1 VNNQYSY
8 WEKKHIGAQ
17 SSIQN
22 GEEKKVS
29 LDSAVMAKMQAMTDK
44 LACLPC

>member
-1 VNNQYSY
+1 LNKQYSCGL
-8 WEKKHIGAQ
+8 KKHIGAQ

-29 LDSAVMAKMQAMTDK
+29 LDSAVMAKMEAMADK
-44 LACLPC
+44 LAGLPC

>member
-1 VNNQYSY
+1 MFSCGV
-8 WEKKHIGAQ
+8 KKHIGAQ

-29 LDSAVMAKMQAMTDK
+29 LDSAVMARMQAMTDK